1 MQPIETNRLII
12 RNWRDTDISIFAEMN
27 ADKEVMRFFPSVLT
41 AEESYGFYQR
51 IMAEF
56 QTEPYGLYAIEEKST
71 GDFLGYV
78 GFHKISFTCDFTGG
92 VEIGWRL
99 KSSCWNQGYATEAA
113 KRVLQIGKELGLK
126 KVFSFTAVVNK
137 PSERVMQKIGLKKE
151 GEFDHPN
158 LPDGHWLRKHILYSI
173 EL

>member
-12 RNWRDTDISIFAEMN
+12 RDWKESDIQQFAEMN
-27 ADKEVMRFFPSVLT
+27 ADKDVMRFFPSPLT
-41 AEESYGFYQR
+41 PEESDVFYQR

-78 GFHKISFTCDFTGG
+78 GFHKIGFNCDFTRE

-126 KVFSFTAVVNK
+126 KVYSFTSAVNK

-158 LPDGHWLRKHILYSI
+158 LPECHWLRKHVLYSI